1 MDVNWIQ
8 KGCIEESLLMGLG
21 KEKGFSNGIKG
32 RVMMGCGKLVWR
44 TGMEFGRVQQEIRI
58 KDNGKQISNKG
69 MEYIVIL
76 IAFMKDNLW
85 TFWNMVKENSNLPMV
100 IHTKVNTFLE
110 NQING
115 GFTIGKAATNTKVNS
130 KTVSVMVTE
139 H

>member
-1 MDVNWIQ
+1 
-8 KGCIEESLLMGLG
+8 
-21 KEKGFSNGIKG
+21 
-32 RVMMGCGKLVWR
+32 
-44 TGMEFGRVQQEIRI
+44 
-58 KDNGKQISNKG
+58 
-69 MEYIVIL
+69 
-76 IAFMKDNLW
+76 
-85 TFWNMVKENSNLPMV
+85 MVKENSNLPMV